1 MVELIVTE
9 KPKSAQR
16 IAEALAEGKP
26 LKKKE
31 KGVFY
36 YEITRGKNDIIVGCA
51 VGHLFGIAE
60 KEKKG
65 LKYPVFDV
73 EWKPLYEIQK
83 DAAFSK
89 KNFDVLKK
97 LSKQADS
104 FTIACDY

>member
-36 YEITRGKNDIIVGCA
+36 YEVTHGKNDIIVGCA

-65 LKYPVFDV
+65 MRYPSFDV
-73 EWKPLYEIQK
+73 EWKPLYEVDK
-83 DAAFSK
+83 GGAFSRK
-89 KNFDVLKK
+89 YYDVLKV
-97 LSKQADS
+97 L
-104 FTIACDY
+104 